1 MYSTDLQIPIQLDR
15 YQTRLMV
22 AFYWRATQYTIGRML
37 IMAMPASY
45 YIKPR

>member
-1 MYSTDLQIPIQLDR
+1 MYSTGLQIPIKLDW

-22 AFYWRATQYTIGRML
+22 AFYWRETQYAIGRRL
-37 IMAMPASY
+37 SMAIPAVY